1 MSLIIPSNKVIRGPI
16 YSSGQVPTSYCARYV
31 RLAAK
36 DLFDLDY
43 PRDNAWKIRS
53 HEGIETIPISSSE
66 ELEEMAREGLALP
79 GMLVG
84 FNYAF
89 TSPKNRDA
97 ALKEGVDYTHMGLLI
112 DTQSPGGPFLA
123 DKFKSKT
130 RPRIALGKMPGF
142 FRSLK
147 PRELVYLKDHFR

>member
-1 MSLIIPSNKVIRGPI
+1 MSLIVPSREVIRGPV
-16 YSSGQVPTSYCARYV
+16 YSDEQVPTSYCARYV

-36 DLFDLDY
+36 DLFGLDY

-53 HEGIETIPISSSE
+53 HQGIETIPISSSQ
-66 ELEEMAREGLALP
+66 ELEEMVRQGIALP

-89 TSPKNRDA
+89 TSASNRNA
-97 ALKEGVDYTHMGLLI
+97 ALKEEVDYTHMAILI

-130 RPRIALGKMPGF
+130 RPRIALKKMPGF
-142 FRSLK
+142 FNSLK